1 MKDDDLTEKEF
12 KERLTLPGFL
22 IYLPFQK
29 NNTPMKKSFLFSLA
43 LLAFIGL
50 QAQQI
55 QNVTAAQQGKIV
67 CLRTL

>member
-29 NNTPMKKSFLFSLA
+29 TVPS
-43 LLAFIGL
+43 
-50 QAQQI
+50 
-55 QNVTAAQQGKIV
+55 
-67 CLRTL
+67 